1 MAHSRYRG
9 SETLYSGENKNH
21 KVGWNMYWIP
31 DSGRYYVGINA
42 TVKIDYLSV
51 LLTELYSSIKAKRN
65 GYINDE

>member
-1 MAHSRYRG
+1 
-9 SETLYSGENKNH
+9 
-21 KVGWNMYWIP
+21 VGWNMYWIP
-31 DSGRYYVGINA
+31 DSGRYHVGINA

>member
-1 MAHSRYRG
+1 
-9 SETLYSGENKNH
+9 
-21 KVGWNMYWIP
+21 MYWIT

-51 LLTELYSSIKAKRN
+51 LLTELYSSKKAKRN